1 MAESFHYVNFDEYAL
16 LQDVYGT
23 VRLSKVYGEGRY
35 FFPLN
40 YDLLKFPS
48 RYEPV
53 KFDAVVFSETGLEFS
68 VAIQFYYRLPKENL
82 GDIYDSFSNN
92 YNDRVVSNA
101 QTTIKNVAAPLRL
114 SEYLTNRTRVQQL
127 FAQSVHEVLEENVR
141 VDAPVNLFRIGEIA
155 LPETVIARSL
165 ESAIAIQ
172 NNEILANTQQVSVI
186 RAETNTLV
194 AATDAKKNEVINF
207 AKNFAEVLVQDSKS
221 FANQVGIKARG
232 LGIATLLGAL
242 NFTS

>member
-1 MAESFHYVNFDEYAL
+1 M
-16 LQDVYGT
+16 
-23 VRLSKVYGEGRY
+23 
-35 FFPLN
+35 
-40 YDLLKFPS
+40 
-48 RYEPV
+48 
-53 KFDAVVFSETGLEFS
+53 
-68 VAIQFYYRLPKENL
+68 
-82 GDIYDSFSNN
+82 
-92 YNDRVVSNA
+92 
-101 QTTIKNVAAPLRL
+101 
-114 SEYLTNRTRVQQL
+114 QQL
-127 FAQSVHEVLEENVR
+127 FAQSVHEVLKENVR

-242 NFTS
+242 NFTSGEQTMAIVNRLAQIDNAHNTRFISATPISVEIQS

>member
-1 MAESFHYVNFDEYAL
+1 MFKRPDELGVLSSCVGWCVQGGVNVHRDCADQIAFYLSNLLSQFLMARQVAHSFEMVEAQAVTGSRGQAIEGTPTAQEQGLPPTEEHDPNNDSYDLNEKFGCYISLLLIGVIVLCACMAESFHYVNFDEYAL

-101 QTTIKNVAAPLRL
+101 QTTIKNVAAP
-114 SEYLTNRTRVQQL
+114 
-127 FAQSVHEVLEENVR
+127 
-141 VDAPVNLFRIGEIA
+141 
-155 LPETVIARSL
+155 VIL
-165 ESAIAIQ
+165 
-172 NNEILANTQQVSVI
+172 
-186 RAETNTLV
+186 
-194 AATDAKKNEVINF
+194 
-207 AKNFAEVLVQDSKS
+207 
-221 FANQVGIKARG
+221 
-232 LGIATLLGAL
+232 
-242 NFTS
+242 